1 MRRPLGLAVLGLAL
15 VLTGCGATGVI
26 YTHIITPLD
35 VNLNNTPVFDRRAKK
50 RDTKQV
56 RLPYIN
62 IQWDTNAIGD
72 IMKKH
77 GLTKVYYADL
87 ETLSVLGI
95 WTQKF
100 VIVYGE

>member
-1 MRRPLGLAVLGLAL
+1 MRRAVGLVVLGLSF
-15 VLTGCGATGVI
+15 VLSGCI

-35 VNLNNTPVFDRRAKK
+35 VNLNNTPVFDRLATK

-62 IQWDTNAIGD
+62 LQWDSNAIGD
-72 IMKKH
+72 IMKRA
-77 GLTKVYYADL
+77 GLTEVHYADL

-95 WTQKF
+95 WSQRF
-100 VIVYGE
+100 VTVYGR

>member
-1 MRRPLGLAVLGLAL
+1 MESRVMRRAVGLVVLGLSF
-15 VLTGCGATGVI
+15 VLSGCI

-50 RDTKQV
+50 RDTKRV
-56 RLPYIN
+56 RLPYID
-62 IQWDTNAIGD
+62 IRWDSNAIGD
-72 IMKKH
+72 IMKEH

-87 ETLSVLGI
+87 ETLSVFGI
-95 WTQKF
+95 WTQRF